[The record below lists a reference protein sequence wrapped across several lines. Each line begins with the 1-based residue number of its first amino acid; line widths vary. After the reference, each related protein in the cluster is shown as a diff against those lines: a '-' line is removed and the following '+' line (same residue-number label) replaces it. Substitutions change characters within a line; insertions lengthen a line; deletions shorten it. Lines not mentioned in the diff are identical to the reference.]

1 MHGEIDLELYTISII
16 RLNNAL
22 AKLQDS
28 KSIDEVKI
36 AFEES
41 EKDLKKLYEEIT
53 DDLNQDEINLNE
65 YYPFFEY
72 VKLNFPKYI
81 EILKSLENKELNENI
96 ISLIGVFSKFYR
108 LSENFL
114 TNEMI
119 KWNMI

>member
-28 KSIDEVKI
+28 QSIDEVKI

-41 EKDLKKLYEEIT
+41 EKDLEKLYEEII

-65 YYPFFEY
+65 YCPFFEY
-72 VKLNFPKYI
+72 IKLNFPSYI
-81 EILKSLENKELNENI
+81 EILKSIENKELNENI
-96 ISLIGVFSKFYR
+96 IALIDVFSKFYR

-114 TNEMI
+114 KNEMI
-119 KWNMI
+119 KWSMI

>member
-22 AKLQDS
+22 EKLQDS
-28 KSIDEVKI
+28 KSIDEIKI

-41 EKDLKKLYEEIT
+41 EKDLEKLYEEIT
-53 DDLNQDEINLNE
+53 YDLNQDEINLNE

-72 VKLNFPKYI
+72 AKLNFPRYI

-96 ISLIGVFSKFYR
+96 ISLIEVFSKFYR